1 MSTPPR
7 CERPGHSNEFLLRP
21 GRHKKLGWYSDK
33 MTGNFCAI
41 FAVIFVRASGDIIMG
56 QWKDFKAL
64 IVTNGSRGDAP
75 DFSASVMGMT

>member
-1 MSTPPR
+1 
-7 CERPGHSNEFLLRP
+7 
-21 GRHKKLGWYSDK
+21 

-41 FAVIFVRASGDIIMG
+41 FAVIFVRTSGDVIMG
-56 QWKDFKAL
+56 QWKDIEVL